1 MSKVIPVT
9 SPHHFT
15 QLLSSSRIVIADC
28 WAEWCGPCK
37 AIAPVYEQ
45 LATQLSRP
53 GQITFAK
60 IDTEAQKDIARTY
73 NITALPTF
81 LIFKAGREVK
91 RVRGADPKGL
101 NEAVK
106 QLATEA
112 GKADEMGEASGS
124 GSGGAGSWM
133 GAQAPRGYEDV
144 TGSVDMLGLDFL
156 NLGVETSDKRVLFE
170 GGKPSSLGM
179 KGKAKQGSKK
189 DWVES
194 DTDEQL
200 MLFVPFQATVKLHS
214 IHITTFLSASS
225 EGNDDD
231 EEAPMRPKTLKLYT
245 NRPHV
250 VGFDEADDTPCTQE
264 ITLKS
269 SDWDAKTGTARVE
282 LRFVKFQNISS
293 LVIFVVDGE
302 GEGEKTRIDRL
313 RFFGE
318 TGEKRAMGKLEKV
331 GDERIEAE
339 KSIGYAIRNILRL
352 GDFVL
357 ESHQAAEAQYLIF
370 STADFQRQRYDVV
383 AAVMHRGEH
392 THSGHYAVYRKQ
404 GAHWLLMGDGKATRV
419 LPEDVKDD
427 SEASAK
433 TADEERD
440 SKQKLEAER
449 LPTKDPSPRTDLTA
463 NA

>member
-60 IDTEAQKDIARTY
+60 VDTEAQEDIARTY

-106 QLATEA
+106 QLAAEA

-124 GSGGAGSWM
+124 GSGDAGSWT
-133 GAQAPRGYEDV
+133 GAPAPRGYEDV
-144 TGSVDMLGLDFL
+144 TGSVDLLGLDFL
-156 NLGVETSDKRVLFE
+156 NLGGETSDKRVLFE

-179 KGKAKQGSKK
+179 KGKAKEGSKK

-214 IHITTFLSASS
+214 IQFTTFIPVSS
-225 EGNDDD
+225 EGEDDD
-231 EEAPMRPKTLKLYT
+231 EDEAPMRPKTLKLYT

-250 VGFDEADDTPCTQE
+250 VGFDEADDTPSTQE
-264 ITLKS
+264 ITLKP
-269 SDWDAKTGTARVE
+269 SDWDAKTGTAKVE

-302 GEGEKTRIDRL
+302 GEREKTRIDRL

-331 GDERIEAE
+331 GDE
-339 KSIGYAIRNILRL
+339 
-352 GDFVL
+352 
-357 ESHQAAEAQYLIF
+357 
-370 STADFQRQRYDVV
+370 TA
-383 AAVMHRGEH
+383 
-392 THSGHYAVYRKQ
+392 
-404 GAHWLLMGDGKATRV
+404 
-419 LPEDVKDD
+419 
-427 SEASAK
+427 
-433 TADEERD
+433 
-440 SKQKLEAER
+440 
-449 LPTKDPSPRTDLTA
+449 
-463 NA
+463 